1 MLARI
6 VVIEDDVYMREEL
19 IDMLKKT
26 GYDAVPLPAF
36 ENAVS
41 QLAELSPDLILLD
54 INLPFRSGFEIC
66 KEIKAKHLGA
76 VLILTAR
83 DKLQDELHAL
93 GLGADDYLTK
103 PCNMERLLARTKNLL
118 RRREEQVQQGLLD
131 GGGFLLDPNTFT
143 IYAGK
148 TSYAVITPIA
158 IELLQPVIGRSFD
171 VDDVMMNFAGIIIGY
186 FITLGIKATAA
197 KR

>member
-19 IDMLKKT
+19 IDMLKKA

-66 KEIKAKHLGA
+66 KEIKANHLGA
-76 VLILTAR
+76 VLILTAQI
-83 DKLQDELHAL
+83 LETFSGIFSEISL
-93 GLGADDYLTK
+93 ADAEVL
-103 PCNMERLLARTKNLL
+103 P
-118 RRREEQVQQGLLD
+118 VQEA
-131 GGGFLLDPNTFT
+131 DP
-143 IYAGK
+143 
-148 TSYAVITPIA
+148 
-158 IELLQPVIGRSFD
+158 
-171 VDDVMMNFAGIIIGY
+171 
-186 FITLGIKATAA
+186 
-197 KR
+197 